1 MNSVPHVPL
10 ETAEYNRL
18 VIRVWDLTSI
28 EFNSLE
34 SIALLQ
40 FKSVF
45 FVVLA
50 LAAFSLLE
58 SMSQRVE
65 VDLGVWKDA
74 ELLAAPRVEY
84 GLAEQVVLER

>member
-40 FKSVF
+40 FKCVF

-65 VDLGVWKDA
+65 VDLGV
-74 ELLAAPRVEY
+74 
-84 GLAEQVVLER
+84 

>member
-65 VDLGVWKDA
+65 VDLGV
-74 ELLAAPRVEY
+74 
-84 GLAEQVVLER
+84 